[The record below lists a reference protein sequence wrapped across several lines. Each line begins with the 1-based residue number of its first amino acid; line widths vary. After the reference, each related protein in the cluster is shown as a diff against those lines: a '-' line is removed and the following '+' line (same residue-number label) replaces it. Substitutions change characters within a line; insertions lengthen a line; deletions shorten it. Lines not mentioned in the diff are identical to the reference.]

1 MGYTHL
7 MGKSTPGPKL
17 KSVLSLDLSDLSPEF
32 PQRAF
37 DLLAKFDMHPY
48 RWQREEIESIYTDR
62 ANVVPVHYVQIA
74 KKNGKTALAVM
85 VTLIE
90 LCLFDDREIYA
101 VSDSQTNLSSVFWL
115 QLKTAIEPFD
125 DFFIT
130 YQLKITNPVTG
141 SFIQMRPGNFAASQ
155 GINAHLVIADEIHLM
170 AREVW
175 NGYLMSGDARP
186 DPLVLGIT
194 TPGYNMDCA
203 AFDVYNDAKEG
214 TDPDLHAAIYEPDN
228 PECELSDEEA
238 WKQANPAYDE
248 SEPLRKALRRHCR
261 KMRENDFRRFRL
273 GQWTATENAWLPYGS
288 AAALLTDD
296 RIPDGA
302 RVCLALDGSWS
313 GDTTG
318 LTATWNPMRDPNNK
332 EIRPLT
338 VEAIGHWAPPVMN
351 DGTWRVDM
359 SKVEQAI
366 RDACVKYDVVEIA
379 FDPARWAR
387 NMQALAAEGLPV
399 VEFPQSPQR
408 MIGAT
413 TLFYDAVCD
422 SNLRIVRNDYSRAFL
437 AHLAMAEVEES
448 KNGAMIRKP
457 VFAEAKANIDLA
469 VSAIMSHARATV
481 MPEPVD
487 WTMEWVS
494 IRRGA

>member
-1 MGYTHL
+1 MKIFTKSSKNRPPVAYT
-7 MGKSTPGPKL
+7 
-17 KSVLSLDLSDLSPEF
+17 
-32 PQRAF
+32 
-37 DLLAKFDMHPY
+37 
-48 RWQREEIESIYTDR
+48 
-62 ANVVPVHYVQIA
+62 QIA
-74 KKNGKTALAVM
+74 RKNGKTLLGVM
-85 VTLIE
+85 VALVE
-90 LCLFDDREIYA
+90 LCLYDDHEIYA

-115 QLKTAIEPFD
+115 QLNSVINKAHLD
-125 DFFIT
+125 DFFSI
-130 YQLKITNPVTG
+130 YQLKIINPVTG

-155 GINAHLVIADEIHLM
+155 GINPHLVIVDELHLM
-170 AREVW
+170 NREVW
-175 NGYLMSGDARP
+175 HGYLMSTDARL
-186 DPLVLGIT
+186 DGMVFAIT
-194 TPGYNMDCA
+194 TPGYNFDCA
-203 AFDVYNDAKEG
+203 AYDVYNDAKEG
-214 TDPDLHAAIYEPDN
+214 TDPDLHATIYEPSD
-228 PECELSDEEA
+228 PECERTDERA
-238 WKQANPAYDE
+238 WLEANPAYAE
-248 SEPLRKALRRHCR
+248 SEALRKALIRHAR

-273 GQWTATENAWLPYGS
+273 GQWTATENAWLPYG
-288 AAALLTDD
+288 AAKALITSDT
-296 RIPDGA
+296 IPEDS

-318 LTATWNPMRDPNNK
+318 LTACWNPGENIVDDSTSFGAPSVGGA
-332 EIRPLT
+332 PPCLH
-338 VEAIGHWAPPVMN
+338 VQVLGHWAPPVMN

-359 SKVEQAI
+359 SAVEQCI
-366 RDACVKYDVVEIA
+366 RDACAYYDVVEIA

-413 TLFYDAVCD
+413 TLFYDAVLD
-422 SNLRIVRNDYSRAFL
+422 GRLRFVANEFSRALF

-487 WTMEWVS
+487 WSMEWIS
-494 IRRGA
+494 IHHSE

>member
-1 MGYTHL
+1 MGTR
-7 MGKSTPGPKL
+7 TPGPKL
-17 KSVLSLDLSDLSPEF
+17 KSVLALDLSELSDEF

-37 DLLAKFDMHPY
+37 DLLALFKLHPY
-48 RWQREEIESIYTDR
+48 EWQRREIAYIYGDR
-62 ANVVPVHYVQIA
+62 ANVAPVIYVQIA

-85 VTLIE
+85 VALIE

-115 QLKTAIEPFD
+115 QLNNVINDAGFD
-125 DFFIT
+125 DFFTT
-130 YQLKITNPVTG
+130 YQLKIMNPATG

-170 AREVW
+170 QREVW

-194 TPGYNMDCA
+194 TPGYNFDCA
-203 AFDVYNDAKEG
+203 AFDVYNDAKSDS
-214 TDPDLHAAIYEPDN
+214 DPDLHATIYEPAN
-228 PECELSDEEA
+228 PECELDDEEA
-238 WKQANPAYDE
+238 WRQANPAYDE
-248 SEPLRKALRRHCR
+248 SEPLRKALKRHAR

-273 GQWTATENAWLPYGS
+273 GQWTPTEKAWLPYGAAS
-288 AAALLTDD
+288 ALVTDE
-296 RIPDGA
+296 RIPEGA
-302 RVCLALDGSWS
+302 RICLALDGSWS

-318 LTATWNPMRDPNNK
+318 LVATSDEM
-332 EIRPLT
+332 L
-338 VEAIGHWAPPVMN
+338 VEVIGHWAPPVMN
-351 DGTWRVDM
+351 DGKWRVDM
-359 SKVEQAI
+359 SRVEQAI
-366 RDACVKYDVVEIA
+366 RDAAAKYDVVEIA

-413 TLFYDAVCD
+413 TLFYDAVSD
-422 SNLRIVRNDYSRAFL
+422 SNLRFVGNNYIRALL
-437 AHLAMAEVEES
+437 AHLAMAEVEET
-448 KNGAMIRKP
+448 KNGAMIKNP
-457 VFAEAKANIDLA
+457 QFGEAKANIDLA
-469 VSAIMSHARATV
+469 VAAIMSHARAVV

-487 WTMEWVS
+487 WSMEWVS
-494 IRRGA
+494 IRSTE

>member
-1 MGYTHL
+1 MRYTHY
-7 MGKSTPGPKL
+7 MGTRTPGPKL
-17 KSVLSLDLSDLSPEF
+17 KSVLGLDLSGLSEEF

-37 DLLAKFDMHPY
+37 DLLALFKMTPY
-48 RWQREEIESIYTDR
+48 TWQAEEIAYIYGDR
-62 ANVVPVHYVQIA
+62 ANVAPVVYVQIA

-85 VTLIE
+85 VALIE

-115 QLKTAIEPFD
+115 QLNSVITNAGLD
-125 DFFIT
+125 DFFTT
-130 YQLKITNPVTG
+130 YQLKIINPVTG

-155 GINAHLVIADEIHLM
+155 GINAHVVIVDEVHLM

-214 TDPDLHAAIYEPDN
+214 SDPDLHATIYEPDD
-228 PECELSDEEA
+228 PECELTDEAE
-238 WKQANPAYDE
+238 WIKANPAYHE
-248 SEPLRKALRRHCR
+248 SEPLRRALKRHCR

-273 GQWTATENAWLPYGS
+273 GQWTATENAWLPYG
-288 AAALLTDD
+288 AAAGLVTDE
-296 RIPDGA
+296 RLPVGA

-318 LTATWNPMRDPNNK
+318 LTASGAVDGMMV
-332 EIRPLT
+332 I
-338 VEAIGHWAPPVMN
+338 EAIGHWSPPVMN
-351 DGTWRVDM
+351 EGTWRVDM

-366 RDACVKYDVVEIA
+366 RDACAKYDVVEIA
-379 FDPARWAR
+379 FDPARWSR
-387 NMQALAAEGLPV
+387 NMQALEAEGLPV
-399 VEFPQSPQR
+399 VEFPQSKTR

-413 TLFYDAVCD
+413 TLFFDAVMD
-422 SNLRIVRNDYSRAFL
+422 SKLRFARSEHLRALL
-437 AHLAMAEVEES
+437 AHLSMAEVEES
-448 KNGAMIRKP
+448 KDGAMIRKP
-457 VFAEAKANIDLA
+457 TFAEAKANIDLA
-469 VSAIMSHARATV
+469 VSAIMSHARAVV

-487 WTMEWVS
+487 WSTEWVS
-494 IRRGA
+494 IR

>member
-1 MGYTHL
+1 MGTR
-7 MGKSTPGPKL
+7 TPGPKL
-17 KSVLSLDLSDLSPEF
+17 KSTLALDLSELSPEF

-37 DLLAKFDMHPY
+37 DLLALFKLHPY
-48 RWQREEIESIYTDR
+48 EWQRQEIAYIYSDR
-62 ANVVPVHYVQIA
+62 ANVAPVVYVQIA

-90 LCLFDDREIYA
+90 LCLFSERHIYA

-115 QLKTAIEPFD
+115 ALTDAISEYE
-125 DFFIT
+125 DFFTT
-130 YQLKITNPVTG
+130 YQLKIKNPVTG

-214 TDPDLHAAIYEPDN
+214 NDPDLHATIYEPDD
-228 PECELSDEEA
+228 PECELSDEAA
-238 WKQANPAYDE
+238 WIEANPAYHE

-273 GQWTATENAWLPYGS
+273 GQWTATENAWLPYGA
-288 AAALLTDD
+288 AAALVTDD
-296 RIPDGA
+296 ELPDGA

-318 LTATWNPMRDPNNK
+318 LTASGVVNGTM
-332 EIRPLT
+332 L
-338 VEAIGHWAPPVMN
+338 VQVLGHWAPPVMN
-351 DGTWRVDM
+351 DGAWRVDM

-366 RDACVKYDVVEIA
+366 RDACAKYDVVEIA

-422 SNLRIVRNDYSRAFL
+422 GNIRFAGNGFLRALL

-487 WTMEWVS
+487 WSMEWVS
-494 IRRGA
+494 IRSGE

>member
-1 MGYTHL
+1 MGTR
-7 MGKSTPGPKL
+7 TPGPKL
-17 KSVLSLDLSDLSPEF
+17 QSVLALDLSGLSEMF

-37 DLLAKFDMHPY
+37 DLLALFKIEPY
-48 RWQREEIESIYTDR
+48 TWQREVIEYIYGDR
-62 ANVVPVHYVQIA
+62 ANVSPVVYVQIA

-85 VTLIE
+85 VALIE
-90 LCLFDDREIYA
+90 LCLFDEREIYA

-115 QLKTAIEPFD
+115 QLNAAIQHAD
-125 DFFIT
+125 LADFFTT
-130 YQLKITNPVTG
+130 YQLKIMNPVTG

-155 GINAHLVIADEIHLM
+155 GINAHVVIVDEVHLM

-203 AFDVYNDAKEG
+203 AFDVYNDAKAG
-214 TDPDLHAAIYEPDN
+214 TDPDLHAIIYEPDN
-228 PECELSDEEA
+228 PECERTDERA
-238 WKQANPAYDE
+238 WKQANPAYHE

-273 GQWTATENAWLPYGS
+273 GQWTATEKAWLPL
-288 AAALLTDD
+288 ANIKALLTDTA
-296 RIPDGA
+296 IPPGE

-318 LTATWNPMRDPNNK
+318 LTATGIVDGMVV
-332 EIRPLT
+332 
-338 VEAIGHWAPPVMN
+338 VEALGHWAPPVMN
-351 DGTWRVDM
+351 DGSWRVDM

-366 RDACVKYDVVEIA
+366 RDACAYYDVHEIA
-379 FDPARWAR
+379 FDPARWSR

-413 TLFYDAVCD
+413 TLFYDAVMDCA
-422 SNLRIVRNDYSRAFL
+422 LRLVNNGFSRAL
-437 AHLAMAEVEES
+437 VAHIAMAEVEES
-448 KNGAMIRKP
+448 KNGAMIKKP
-457 VFAEAKANIDLA
+457 TFAEAKANIDLA
-469 VSAIMSHARATV
+469 VSAVMSHARAIV

-487 WTMEWVS
+487 YTTEWLS
-494 IRRGA
+494 IHDDE

>member
-1 MGYTHL
+1 MGTRA
-7 MGKSTPGPKL
+7 PGPKL
-17 KSVLSLDLSDLSPEF
+17 KSTLALDLSGLSPEF

-37 DLLAKFDMHPY
+37 DLLALFGLHPY
-48 RWQREEIESIYTDR
+48 KWQKKEIEYIYGDR
-62 ANVVPVHYVQIA
+62 ANVAPVVYVQIA

-85 VTLIE
+85 VALIE
-90 LCLFDDREIYA
+90 LCLFDEREIYA
-101 VSDSQTNLSSVFWL
+101 VSDSQTNLKSVFWL
-115 QLKTAIEPFD
+115 QLNNTIKKAGYD
-125 DFFIT
+125 DFFT
-130 YQLKITNPVTG
+130 VYQLEIRNPVTD

-155 GINAHLVIADEIHLM
+155 GINAHLVLADEIHLM
-170 AREVW
+170 PREVW
-175 NGYLMSGDARP
+175 NGYLMSGDARD

-194 TPGYNMDCA
+194 TPGYNFDCA
-203 AFDVYNDAKEG
+203 AFDVYNDSKEAV
-214 TDPDLHAAIYEPDN
+214 DPDLRATIYEPSD
-228 PECELSDEEA
+228 PECELDDEQA
-238 WKQANPAYDE
+238 WIEANPAYYE
-248 SEPLRKALRRHCR
+248 SEPLRKALTRHVR

-273 GQWTATENAWLPYGS
+273 GQWTATENAWLPYGA
-288 AAALLTDD
+288 AAALVTDEA
-296 RIPDGA
+296 IPDGT

-318 LTATWNPMRDPNNK
+318 LTATGPVDGEMR
-332 EIRPLT
+332 
-338 VEAIGHWAPPVMN
+338 VEVLGHWAPPVMN
-351 DGTWRVDM
+351 DGLWRVDM

-366 RDACVKYDVVEIA
+366 RDACARFDVAEIA
-379 FDPARWAR
+379 FDPARWSR

-422 SNLRIVRNDYSRAFL
+422 SRLRFVGNNYIRALL

-457 VFAEAKANIDLA
+457 QFVEAKANIDLA
-469 VSAIMSHARATV
+469 VSAIMSHARAVV

-487 WTMEWVS
+487 WSMEWVS
-494 IRRGA
+494 IRGGE

>member
-1 MGYTHL
+1 MYTHS

-17 KSVLSLDLSDLSPEF
+17 KSVLSLDLSDIAEEF

-37 DLLAKFDMHPY
+37 DLLAKFGLEPY
-48 RWQREEIESIYTDR
+48 RWQREIIEHIYSDR
-62 ANVVPVHYVQIA
+62 ANVEPVIYVQIA

-85 VTLIE
+85 ITLIE
-90 LCLFDDREIYA
+90 LCLFDEREIYA

-115 QLKTAIEPFD
+115 QLKTAIDAYD
-125 DFFIT
+125 DFFTT

-170 AREVW
+170 QREVW

-214 TDPDLHAAIYEPDN
+214 SDPDLYAVVYEPSD
-228 PECELSDEEA
+228 PECDLTDEAE
-238 WKQANPAYDE
+238 WIRANPAYHE

-273 GQWTATENAWLPYGS
+273 GQWTATENAWLPYGT
-288 AAALLTDD
+288 ATGCLTDE
-296 RIPDGA
+296 RIPKGA

-318 LTATWNPMRDPNNK
+318 LTATWNPLRDPNAT
-332 EIRPLT
+332 ELRPLT

-366 RDACVKYDVVEIA
+366 RDACAYYDVVEIA

-399 VEFPQSPQR
+399 VEFPQSRTR

-413 TLFYDAVCD
+413 TLFFDAVCD
-422 SNLRIVRNDYSRAFL
+422 RNIRFARNDYSRALL

-448 KNGAMIRKP
+448 KDGAMIRKP
-457 VFAEAKANIDLA
+457 TFVEAKANIDLA

-487 WTMEWVS
+487 WSVEWVT